1 MASNIRTYVDQ
12 NRDES
17 SVRLADDAAD
27 AALQA
32 EIDQI
37 ESSVGLE
44 TDGTL
49 IALGGNYTSGSTLKA
64 AVLSVDSQVKT
75 NTDNIS
81 SLADPTVM
89 QNEIDAIETGAGLSS
104 TGTYTANS
112 SSNYMKTSTSIVD
125 ATEDLDAQIKINTDA
140 IAAEVSNRGAADSTI
155 QSELDVTQ
163 TGAGLSSTGAYSAN
177 GSANYIALATSLA
190 DADNKLDT
198 KIYNIESGLGTA
210 AAGVL
215 TTSNY
220 DDTSARVS
228 KIGDFGMGRQ
238 LVSTETNLDN
248 YIQPG
253 SFITPSTSLTNLPS
267 GWSSQRY
274 VLNVGGGS
282 SYASQLL
289 CGPSA
294 VAYRWW
300 NGTTFS
306 SWNIIV

>member
-1 MASNIRTYVDQ
+1 MPSNIRTYVDQ
-12 NRDES
+12 NREEE

-49 IALGGNYTSGSTLKA
+49 VALGGNYTSGSTLKA

-75 NTDNIS
+75 NADNITT
-81 SLADPTVM
+81 LGDPSAM

-104 TGTYTANS
+104 TGTYTVNS

-140 IAAEVSNRGAADSTI
+140 IAAEVSNRTSGDSTI

-177 GSANYIALATSLA
+177 GSANYISLATSLV
-190 DADNKLDT
+190 DADNKLD
-198 KIYNIESGLGTA
+198 A
-210 AAGVL
+210 ALHSLSL
-215 TTSNY
+215 TTGNNQNYVIKTSNY
-220 DDTSARVS
+220 SAISGDQILANTSSNAWTLTLPTSPSANDFVDVADYS
-228 KIGDFGMGRQ
+228 GDF
-238 LVSTETNLDN
+238 ETNNLTINRNGKNIMGDASDLICDVN
-248 YIQPG
+248 YFSG
-253 SFITPSTSLTNLPS
+253 KLLYVDITE
-267 GWSSQRY
+267 GW
-274 VLNVGGGS
+274 
-282 SYASQLL
+282 
-289 CGPSA
+289 
-294 VAYRWW
+294 
-300 NGTTFS
+300 
-306 SWNIIV
+306 IIV

>member
-49 IALGGNYTSGSTLKA
+49 VALSGNYTVGSTLKA

-75 NTDNIS
+75 NANNIS
-81 SLADPTVM
+81 SLGDTTAL

-140 IAAEVSNRGAADSTI
+140 IASEVSNRGVADSTI

-163 TGAGLSSTGAYSAN
+163 IGAGLSSTGAYSAN
-177 GSANYIALATSLA
+177 GSANYISLATSLA
-190 DADNKLDT
+190 DADNKLDSA
-198 KIYNIESGLGTA
+198 IYSLSASINPHYVIK
-210 AAGVL
+210 
-215 TTSNY
+215 TSNY
-220 DDTSARVS
+220 TAASSDQILADTSSSSWTLTLPASPSANVFVDVADYS
-228 KIGDFGMGRQ
+228 GDFSTNNLVIGRNGKNIMSLAQ
-238 LVSTETNLDN
+238 DLDLDIDNTDIRLIYVDST
-248 YIQPG
+248 I
-253 SFITPSTSLTNLPS
+253 
-267 GWSSQRY
+267 GWKI
-274 VLNVGGGS
+274 
-282 SYASQLL
+282 
-289 CGPSA
+289 
-294 VAYRWW
+294 
-300 NGTTFS
+300 FE
-306 SWNIIV
+306 